1 MKSVLPM
8 RKQQKTI
15 GENYINFYPGIV
27 QNGAT

>member
-1 MKSVLPM
+1 MKPVLSM

-15 GENYINFYPGIV
+15 GENYSNFRPGIV